1 MNPLIDT
8 LPTAVRVDG
17 EVFPI
22 HADYKTCLKIMLA
35 FEDRELNLFEKQ
47 SVMLTLLFG
56 ERIPENTAEA
66 LRLAVKFLNCGE
78 ESSEKES
85 VTEHCGRL
93 FSFEKDAQYILTAV
107 NQTHG
112 VNLERE
118 NPHWWKFV
126 YMFMDLKEDCFF
138 NRILY
143 LRSQKQ
149 KGKLTPDERKT
160 WDKMRDVLELE
171 TENPADADE
180 NLQAF
185 LQELNG
191 GE

>member
-1 MNPLIDT
+1 MNPLIDAF
-8 LPTAVRVDG
+8 PTAVKIDG
-17 EVFPI
+17 GVFPI

-47 SVMLTLLFG
+47 SVMLSLLYG
-56 ERIPENTAEA
+56 ENIPENTAEA

-78 ESSEKES
+78 VSEEKGS
-85 VTEHCGRL
+85 VTGDCGRL

-112 VNLERE
+112 VNLECE
-118 NPHWWKFV
+118 NPHWWAFV

-160 WDKMRDVLELE
+160 WDKMRNILELE
-171 TENPADADE
+171 NANPVDTDE
-180 NLQAF
+180 NLNTF
-185 LQELNG
+185 LEELNG
-191 GE
+191 GG

>member
-66 LRLAVKFLNCGE
+66 LRLAGEFFKYGDNISVKQNTAAG
-78 ESSEKES
+78 
-85 VTEHCGRL
+85 
-93 FSFEKDAQYILTAV
+93 SF
-107 NQTHG
+107 
-112 VNLERE
+112 
-118 NPHWWKFV
+118 P
-126 YMFMDLKEDCFF
+126 LKRTRNTF
-138 NRILY
+138 
-143 LRSQKQ
+143 
-149 KGKLTPDERKT
+149 
-160 WDKMRDVLELE
+160 
-171 TENPADADE
+171 
-180 NLQAF
+180 
-185 LQELNG
+185 
-191 GE
+191 

>member
-1 MNPLIDT
+1 
-8 LPTAVRVDG
+8 
-17 EVFPI
+17 
-22 HADYKTCLKIMLA
+22 
-35 FEDRELNLFEKQ
+35 
-47 SVMLTLLFG
+47 
-56 ERIPENTAEA
+56 
-66 LRLAVKFLNCGE
+66 
-78 ESSEKES
+78 
-85 VTEHCGRL
+85 
-93 FSFEKDAQYILTAV
+93 
-107 NQTHG
+107 
-112 VNLERE
+112 
-118 NPHWWKFV
+118 
-126 YMFMDLKEDCFF
+126 MFMDLKEDCFF